1 MAVTLLIVVATAVL
15 SAALTLAGAYWAYR
29 IRLHAEIEK
38 QVDELGPHLEERVY
52 AGAKKAG
59 EELLPQFRQAV
70 TDGFVEALSQWPAS
84 KAREIARTGIGLVGE
99 GLDVLLGSKRP
110 DKSS

>member
-1 MAVTLLIVVATAVL
+1 MATTILIIVLTAVL

-38 QVDELGPHLEERVY
+38 QVDELGPQLEERVY

-70 TDGFVEALSQWPAS
+70 TEGFVEALSQWPAS
-84 KAREIARTGIGLVGE
+84 KAREIARSGIGIVGE
-99 GLDVLLGSKRP
+99 GLDALLGARRT
-110 DKSS
+110 DK